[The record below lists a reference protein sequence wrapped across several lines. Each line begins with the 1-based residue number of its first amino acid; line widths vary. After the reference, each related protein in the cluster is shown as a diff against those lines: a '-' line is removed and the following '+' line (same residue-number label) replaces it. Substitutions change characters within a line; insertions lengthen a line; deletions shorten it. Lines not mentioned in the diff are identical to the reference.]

1 MKKVIKN
8 KIFLIVL
15 LCIISCGIG
24 VYAATTYKA
33 NEVVYNASDG
43 TSMNVNDALNE
54 LYDAKKNI
62 VEESK
67 KNPDV
72 ISSIV
77 SSLYNGEKKTYTIA
91 GKSINCASFSGT
103 SKCTDSFTFD
113 SNKINIYETPDG
125 KTAVLNSIA
134 LTVGNSNSHS
144 SYSYENS
151 ASNSAYSIIMEDG
164 STLLSGSTINNTLSL
179 FNYAIGTNKYL
190 NIKASASIMTQ
201 GAPPQSVGAYASA
214 SIGTITL
221 TYIIMK

>member
-1 MKKVIKN
+1 MKKIIRSR
-8 KIFLIVL
+8 IFLIVIV
-15 LCIISCGIG
+15 CVISCGIG
-24 VYAATTYKA
+24 VYAANTYKA
-33 NEVVYNASDG
+33 TEVLYTSSDG
-43 TSMNVNDALNE
+43 TSMNVEDALNE
-54 LYDAKKNI
+54 LYDTKKNI

-103 SKCTDSFTFD
+103 SRCSDSFTFD
-113 SNKINIYETPDG
+113 SDKINIYETPDG
-125 KTAVLNSIA
+125 KTAVLNSIN
-134 LTVGNSNSHS
+134 LSVTNSNRHS

-151 ASNSAYSIIMEDG
+151 ASDSAYSIIMEDG

-179 FNYAIGTNKYL
+179 FDYEIGENKYL

-201 GAPPQSVGAYASA
+201 GSPPASVGAYASA

-221 TYIIMK
+221 TYIIMQ